1 MPSNQRHSYLNHTK
15 LTKYHLIEFCIMIK
29 ILIVDDHAI
38 VREGLN
44 RIIQSE
50 QDMHVAGMAKD
61 GSEVIRLML
70 ENEVDIVVLDIS
82 MPGKSGLDLIKD
94 LKQVQP
100 LVKILM
106 LSMYP
111 EERFAMRSIKAGAS
125 GYLTKEMAPEE
136 IVNAIRTIHSGRK
149 YITSALAD
157 MIAEELQN
165 PSEKVPHELLS
176 DREFEVLCMLAVGKP
191 VVEIAVVLSLSE
203 STVSTYRMRILQ
215 KMSLKTN
222 SDLIHYGIEHGLV
235 D

>member
-1 MPSNQRHSYLNHTK
+1 
-15 LTKYHLIEFCIMIK
+15 MIK

-70 ENEVDIVVLDIS
+70 ENDVDIVVLDIS

-94 LKQVQP
+94 VKQVQP

-191 VVEIAVVLSLSE
+191 VVEIAAMLSLSE

-215 KMSLKTN
+215 KMGLKTN
-222 SDLIHYGIEHGLV
+222 SDIIHYGIEHGLV
-235 D
+235 E